1 MKLPAQR
8 AIALLE
14 IGRVDLQFAGKTEE
28 AEEVAGPDVDIH
40 APKELPQPQ
49 VDFAFGLLNTK
60 PLLIMLV
67 S

>member
-8 AIALLE
+8 AIPLFQV
-14 IGRVDLQFAGKTEE
+14 GRVDLQFAGETEE
-28 AEEVAGPDVDIH
+28 AEKVSRTGLDIH
-40 APKELPQPQ
+40 APKELPQPHE
-49 VDFAFGLLNTK
+49 VFAFGLLNTK